1 MAAASS
7 LQLPLIHNLNRRN
20 SPVPD
25 SDSPENRQ
33 DDEPGVEGPSLRVL
47 ADLEPEEIERRLEKT
62 RRELSNR
69 RKILMKNLPQD
80 ISNQEVHDILKE
92 YELKYCYVDRN
103 KGTAFVTLLNGEQA
117 QDAIRIFHQTNL
129 RGRELSVQLQPT
141 DSLLCI
147 TNLPHTYTLQQ
158 FEELVRMYGNIER
171 CFLACSEVTGHSK
184 GYGFVEYMKKDSAS
198 KARSELLGRQLGDR
212 TVMVQWTDVN
222 QLTADNLH
230 SKCLCVD
237 KLPSDFSDSEE
248 LEEMFS
254 KISKPVFCQLA
265 QDEGS
270 PIGGFAVLE
279 YETAEQAEEVLREM
293 DRQEIGGSEV
303 RVSFCAPG
311 TAGRSTLAALI
322 AAQGV
327 MANNKKGLLPEP
339 SIAQMLNSMTNPAAL
354 QVLMRPYH
362 AATAGKP
369 PGIVGLPQG
378 MPFLRSPPLTAALLQ
393 LGKVQQLP
401 FFQNAML
408 GNGLVLQNIWRMQ
421 LAHQQLVQLKEK
433 QANHASSL
441 LGDPSRVLLQKAMGM
456 RAAPPV
462 NMGKGLLGDSPN
474 GLSSEAGPTAP
485 QTPGEQAGM
494 IAYMSSRRHLGHA
507 AVEQDGGAETQAS
520 AMGGSAGTPPGGH
533 GYLQGLPN
541 PMVLAGA
548 QKQQSL
554 PGSNES
560 SSTVGTASSSQTS
573 LLGEPPKELKV
584 PSNPYLNMASVLPG
598 VLLQAS
604 HGSKPQSAQH
614 HSGVVYRSTL
624 NPTVSQTSGPY
635 AVGNTTDYS
644 QQYGEYSQEAM
655 QQWYQHYQ
663 AQGYASNSSEAG
675 LVEYGKEQTEMS
687 AYAQPTSSSSDTYYN
702 QATAAAAYGDYNSYM
717 QAVSQYYSQTHMAQA
732 ALQSG
737 YQQRA
742 ANKEADMTK
751 AVLGTSLQCASNGS
765 FRSTPQSTAMP
776 AYNSVSLMSGY
787 VVGQPTAAS
796 SVTPLQ
802 TGRADLDWSQY
813 YYNNSRGQKRD
824 YSHLPSQEATPEEGY
839 VGQHS
844 QGLGGQ
850 YADSYFKKKRI

>member
-7 LQLPLIHNLNRRN
+7 LRLPLIHNLNRRN
-20 SPVPD
+20 SPVQD

-33 DDEPGVEGPSLRVL
+33 DDEVGVEGPSLRVL

-69 RKILMKNLPQD
+69 RKILIKNLPQD

-117 QDAIRIFHQTNL
+117 QDAIRIFHQTTL

-212 TVMVQWTDVN
+212 AVMVQWTDVN
-222 QLTADNLH
+222 QLTADSLH

-237 KLPSDFSDSEE
+237 KLPADFTDSEE

-254 KISKPVFCQLA
+254 RISKPVFCQ
-265 QDEGS
+265 
-270 PIGGFAVLE
+270 
-279 YETAEQAEEVLREM
+279 
-293 DRQEIGGSEV
+293 
-303 RVSFCAPG
+303 
-311 TAGRSTLAALI
+311 
-322 AAQGV
+322 

-339 SIAQMLNSMTNPAAL
+339 SIAQMLNSMSNPAAL
-354 QVLMRPYH
+354 QVLMRPYQS
-362 AATAGKP
+362 ATAGKP

-393 LGKVQQLP
+393 LGKVQ
-401 FFQNAML
+401 QNAML

-456 RAAPPV
+456 RAPPPV

-474 GLSSEAGPTAP
+474 GLSSEAGPAAP

-494 IAYMSSRRHLGHA
+494 KAYMSSRRYLGHA

-533 GYLQGLPN
+533 GYHQGLPN

-554 PGSNES
+554 PGNNES
-560 SSTVGTASSSQTS
+560 SSSAVTASSSQTS

-598 VLLQAS
+598 MLLQAP
-604 HGSKPQSAQH
+604 HGIKPQSAQH
-614 HSGVVYRSTL
+614 HSGVVYGSTL
-624 NPTVSQTSGPY
+624 NPTVPQTSGSY
-635 AVGNTTDYS
+635 AVENTTDYS
-644 QQYGEYSQEAM
+644 QQYREYSQEAM

-663 AQGYASNSSEAG
+663 AQGYSSNSLEAG

-687 AYAQPTSSSSDTYYN
+687 AYAQPTSSASDTYYN
-702 QATAAAAYGDYNSYM
+702 QATAAAAYGDYNSYL
-717 QAVSQYYSQTHMAQA
+717 QAVSQHYSQTHMAQA

-742 ANKEADMTK
+742 ANKEADMSK
-751 AVLGTSLQCASNGS
+751 AVLGTSLQSASNGS
-765 FRSTPQSTAMP
+765 VRCTPQSAAMP

-787 VVGQPTAAS
+787 LVGQPPAAS

-802 TGRADLDWSQY
+802 TGRAGLDWSQY
-813 YYNNSRGQKRD
+813 YYSNSRGQKRD

>member
-7 LQLPLIHNLNRRN
+7 FQLPLIHNLNRRN

-293 DRQEIGGSEV
+293 DRQAIGGSEV

-327 MANNKKGLLPEP
+327 MANKKGLLPEP

-378 MPFLRSPPLTAALLQ
+378 MPYLRSPPLTAALLQ

-433 QANHASSL
+433 QAHHASSL
-441 LGDPSRVLLQKAMGM
+441 FGDPSRVLLQKAMGM

-494 IAYMSSRRHLGHA
+494 MAYMSSRRHLGHA
-507 AVEQDGGAETQAS
+507 AVEQDRGAETQAS

-598 VLLQAS
+598 VLLQAAAP

-614 HSGVVYRSTL
+614 HSGVVYGSTL

-635 AVGNTTDYS
+635 AVENTTDYS

-675 LVEYGKEQTEMS
+675 LVEYGKEQTE
-687 AYAQPTSSSSDTYYN
+687 
-702 QATAAAAYGDYNSYM
+702 ATATAAYGDYNSYM

-742 ANKEADMTK
+742 ANKEADMAK
-751 AVLGTSLQCASNGS
+751 AILGTSLQCASNGS
-765 FRSTPQSTAMP
+765 VRSTPQSTAMP

-802 TGRADLDWSQY
+802 TGRAGLDWSQY

-850 YADSYFKKKRI
+850 YADLYFKKKRI

>member
-1 MAAASS
+1 
-7 LQLPLIHNLNRRN
+7 
-20 SPVPD
+20 
-25 SDSPENRQ
+25 
-33 DDEPGVEGPSLRVL
+33 
-47 ADLEPEEIERRLEKT
+47 
-62 RRELSNR
+62 
-69 RKILMKNLPQD
+69 
-80 ISNQEVHDILKE
+80 
-92 YELKYCYVDRN
+92 
-103 KGTAFVTLLNGEQA
+103 
-117 QDAIRIFHQTNL
+117 
-129 RGRELSVQLQPT
+129 
-141 DSLLCI
+141 
-147 TNLPHTYTLQQ
+147 
-158 FEELVRMYGNIER
+158 
-171 CFLACSEVTGHSK
+171 
-184 GYGFVEYMKKDSAS
+184 
-198 KARSELLGRQLGDR
+198 
-212 TVMVQWTDVN
+212 
-222 QLTADNLH
+222 
-230 SKCLCVD
+230 
-237 KLPSDFSDSEE
+237 
-248 LEEMFS
+248 
-254 KISKPVFCQLA
+254 LA

-270 PIGGFAVLE
+270 PVGGFAVLE

-293 DRQEIGGSEV
+293 DRQAIGGSEV

-378 MPFLRSPPLTAALLQ
+378 MPYLRSPPLTAALLQ
-393 LGKVQQLP
+393 LGKVQ
-401 FFQNAML
+401 QNAML

-433 QANHASSL
+433 QAHHASSL

-494 IAYMSSRRHLGHA
+494 MAYMSSRRHLGHA
-507 AVEQDGGAETQAS
+507 ALEQDGGAETQAS

-533 GYLQGLPN
+533 SYLQDIPN

-560 SSTVGTASSSQTS
+560 SST
-573 LLGEPPKELKV
+573 
-584 PSNPYLNMASVLPG
+584 
-598 VLLQAS
+598 
-604 HGSKPQSAQH
+604 
-614 HSGVVYRSTL
+614 
-624 NPTVSQTSGPY
+624 
-635 AVGNTTDYS
+635 
-644 QQYGEYSQEAM
+644 
-655 QQWYQHYQ
+655 
-663 AQGYASNSSEAG
+663 AG
-675 LVEYGKEQTEMS
+675 
-687 AYAQPTSSSSDTYYN
+687 
-702 QATAAAAYGDYNSYM
+702 ATAAAAYGDYNSYM

-765 FRSTPQSTAMP
+765 VRSTPQSTAMP

-787 VVGQPTAAS
+787 MVGQPTAAS

-802 TGRADLDWSQY
+802 TGRAGLDWGQY
-813 YYNNSRGQKRD
+813 YYIKVFTAN
-824 YSHLPSQEATPEEGY
+824 HLT
-839 VGQHS
+839 
-844 QGLGGQ
+844 
-850 YADSYFKKKRI
+850 

>member
-7 LQLPLIHNLNRRN
+7 FQLPLIHNLNRRN

-293 DRQEIGGSEV
+293 DRQAIGGSEV

-327 MANNKKGLLPEP
+327 MANKKGLLPEP

-393 LGKVQQLP
+393 LGKVQQ
-401 FFQNAML
+401 NAML

-433 QANHASSL
+433 QAHHASSL
-441 LGDPSRVLLQKAMGM
+441 FGDPSRVLLQKAMGM

-494 IAYMSSRRHLGHA
+494 MAYMSSRRHLGHA
-507 AVEQDGGAETQAS
+507 AVEQDRGAETQAS

-598 VLLQAS
+598 VLLQAAAP

-614 HSGVVYRSTL
+614 HSGVVYGSTL

-635 AVGNTTDYS
+635 AVENTTDYS

-702 QATAAAAYGDYNSYM
+702 QVNDQLIRYGAKRMRVHYVWATATAAYGDYNSYM

-742 ANKEADMTK
+742 ANKEADMAK
-751 AVLGTSLQCASNGS
+751 AILGTSLQCASNGS
-765 FRSTPQSTAMP
+765 VRSTPQSTAMP

-802 TGRADLDWSQY
+802 TGRAGLDWSQY
-813 YYNNSRGQKRD
+813 YYIN
-824 YSHLPSQEATPEEGY
+824 
-839 VGQHS
+839 
-844 QGLGGQ
+844 
-850 YADSYFKKKRI
+850 

>member
-20 SPVPD
+20 SPVQD

-33 DDEPGVEGPSLRVL
+33 DDETGVEGPSLRVL

-222 QLTADNLH
+222 QLTADSLHSKCLCVDKLPSDFSDSEELEEMFSKISKPVFCQVPFVTLLNGEQAQDAIRIFHQTNLRGRELSVQLQPTDSLLCITNLPHTYTLQQFEELVRMYGNIERCFLACSEVTGHSKGYGFVEYMKKDSASKARSELLGRQLGDRTVMVQWTDVNQLTADSLH

-270 PIGGFAVLE
+270 PVGGFAVLE

-293 DRQEIGGSEV
+293 DRQAIGGSEV

-327 MANNKKGLLPEP
+327 
-339 SIAQMLNSMTNPAAL
+339 
-354 QVLMRPYH
+354 
-362 AATAGKP
+362 
-369 PGIVGLPQG
+369 
-378 MPFLRSPPLTAALLQ
+378 
-393 LGKVQQLP
+393 
-401 FFQNAML
+401 
-408 GNGLVLQNIWRMQ
+408 
-421 LAHQQLVQLKEK
+421 
-433 QANHASSL
+433 
-441 LGDPSRVLLQKAMGM
+441 
-456 RAAPPV
+456 
-462 NMGKGLLGDSPN
+462 
-474 GLSSEAGPTAP
+474 
-485 QTPGEQAGM
+485 
-494 IAYMSSRRHLGHA
+494 
-507 AVEQDGGAETQAS
+507 
-520 AMGGSAGTPPGGH
+520 
-533 GYLQGLPN
+533 
-541 PMVLAGA
+541 
-548 QKQQSL
+548 
-554 PGSNES
+554 
-560 SSTVGTASSSQTS
+560 
-573 LLGEPPKELKV
+573 
-584 PSNPYLNMASVLPG
+584 
-598 VLLQAS
+598 
-604 HGSKPQSAQH
+604 
-614 HSGVVYRSTL
+614 
-624 NPTVSQTSGPY
+624 
-635 AVGNTTDYS
+635 
-644 QQYGEYSQEAM
+644 
-655 QQWYQHYQ
+655 
-663 AQGYASNSSEAG
+663 
-675 LVEYGKEQTEMS
+675 
-687 AYAQPTSSSSDTYYN
+687 
-702 QATAAAAYGDYNSYM
+702 ATAAAAYGDYNSYM

-742 ANKEADMTK
+742 ANKEADMAK

-765 FRSTPQSTAMP
+765 VRSTPQSTAMP

-802 TGRADLDWSQY
+802 TGRAGLDWGQY
-813 YYNNSRGQKRD
+813 YYDALHESLK
-824 YSHLPSQEATPEEGY
+824 SKE
-839 VGQHS
+839 
-844 QGLGGQ
+844 
-850 YADSYFKKKRI
+850 

>member
-1 MAAASS
+1 ALTTELLKMAAASS
-7 LQLPLIHNLNRRN
+7 LRLPLIHNLNRRN
-20 SPVPD
+20 SPVQD

-33 DDEPGVEGPSLRVL
+33 DDEVGVEGPSLRVL

-69 RKILMKNLPQD
+69 RKILIKNLPQD

-117 QDAIRIFHQTNL
+117 QDAIRIFHQTTL

-212 TVMVQWTDVN
+212 AVMVQWTDVN
-222 QLTADNLH
+222 QLTADSLH

-237 KLPSDFSDSEE
+237 KLPADFTDSEE

-254 KISKPVFCQLA
+254 RISKPVFCQLA

-279 YETAEQAEEVLREM
+279 YETPEQAEEVLREM
-293 DRQEIGGSEV
+293 DRQVIGGSEV

-322 AAQGV
+322 AVQGV

-339 SIAQMLNSMTNPAAL
+339 SIAQMLNSMSNPAAL
-354 QVLMRPYH
+354 QVLMRPYQS
-362 AATAGKP
+362 ATAGKP

-393 LGKVQQLP
+393 LGKVQ
-401 FFQNAML
+401 QNAML

-456 RAAPPV
+456 RAPPPV

-474 GLSSEAGPTAP
+474 
-485 QTPGEQAGM
+485 
-494 IAYMSSRRHLGHA
+494 GHA

-533 GYLQGLPN
+533 GYHQGLPN

-554 PGSNES
+554 PGNNES
-560 SSTVGTASSSQTS
+560 SSSAVVSGSFILLRLIGRTVYSVSVGPLETTRSLLISLQTASSSQTS

-598 VLLQAS
+598 MLLQAP
-604 HGSKPQSAQH
+604 HGIKPQSAQH
-614 HSGVVYRSTL
+614 HSGVVYGSTL
-624 NPTVSQTSGPY
+624 NPTVPQTSGPY
-635 AVGNTTDYS
+635 AVENTTDYS
-644 QQYGEYSQEAM
+644 QQYREYSQEAM

-663 AQGYASNSSEAG
+663 AQGYSSNSLEAG
-675 LVEYGKEQTEMS
+675 LVEYGKEQTE
-687 AYAQPTSSSSDTYYN
+687 
-702 QATAAAAYGDYNSYM
+702 ATAAAAYGDYNSYL
-717 QAVSQYYSQTHMAQA
+717 QAVSQHYSQTHMAQA

-742 ANKEADMTK
+742 ANKEADMSK
-751 AVLGTSLQCASNGS
+751 AVLGTSLQSASNGS
-765 FRSTPQSTAMP
+765 VRCTPQSAAMP

-787 VVGQPTAAS
+787 LVGQPPAAS

-802 TGRADLDWSQY
+802 TGRAGLDWSQY
-813 YYNNSRGQKRD
+813 YYSNSRGQKRD